1 MREVPEHW
9 LEERARL
16 GHDRWDEVWEGV
28 LHMVPP
34 PSYLHQTIG
43 SKLVAF
49 LSPLLERRRIEL
61 RYETGLFRPAAGGKD
76 YRVPD
81 LLFFPLD
88 REAELAQVHG
98 IEGTPLAV
106 LEIRSPDDESYEKL
120 PFYAGLGVR
129 EVIVIE
135 PAARLAEV
143 YRLAGATYLAVG
155 ADDRGRLHAAT
166 IDARFHTVA
175 GPRLRVECDGELRDI

>member
-28 LHMVPP
+28 LRLVPP